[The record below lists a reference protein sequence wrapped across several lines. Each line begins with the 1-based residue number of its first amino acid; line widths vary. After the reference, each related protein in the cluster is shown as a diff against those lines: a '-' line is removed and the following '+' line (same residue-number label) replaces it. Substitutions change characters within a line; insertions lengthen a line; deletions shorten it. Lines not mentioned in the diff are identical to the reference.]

1 MSRGAL
7 EVGCCANTA
16 TVSHCSQTA
25 VWLWVD
31 AVFELYQ
38 RSIRVCSDNLRN
50 NIMRLKIEQFIY
62 ESVEQEMMNNY
73 LADQ

>member
-7 EVGCCANTA
+7 EVGCCADTA
-16 TVSHCSQTA
+16 AVTHCSQTV

-31 AVFELYQ
+31 VVFELYQ
-38 RSIRVCSDNLRN
+38 KSLRDCSDNLWN

>member
-1 MSRGAL
+1 MVLWRWVAVQTQQL
-7 EVGCCANTA
+7 C
-16 TVSHCSQTA
+16 HTA
-25 VWLWVD
+25 VKQQFGCGVD
-31 AVFELYQ
+31 VVFELYQ
-38 RSIRVCSDNLRN
+38 RSVRVCSDNLRN